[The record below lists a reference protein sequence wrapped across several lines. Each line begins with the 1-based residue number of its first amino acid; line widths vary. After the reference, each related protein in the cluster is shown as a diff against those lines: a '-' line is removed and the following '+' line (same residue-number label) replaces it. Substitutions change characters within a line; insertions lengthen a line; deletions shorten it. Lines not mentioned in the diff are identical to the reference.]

1 MQKLLFYVF
10 ICLVVVLLAGCSKPE
25 KKAPKS
31 QIELAVLKAASAET
45 SSMLIGIR
53 TLQTAYKI
61 ENGVYME
68 CWPSPPGG
76 GTDNIPDVW
85 VDAGGFGDIG
95 FSPENRVRYQY
106 AVTVSPDGQSCEIT
120 ATGDL
125 DQNGVKVVYTVT
137 SSNPRQK
144 KEPANEY

>member
-1 MQKLLFYVF
+1 MQKLSFYVS
-10 ICLVVVLLAGCSKPE
+10 ICLVAVLLAGCSKPE
-25 KKAPKS
+25 KKASKS
-31 QIELAVLKAASAET
+31 QIELTVLKAASAEA
-45 SSMLIGIR
+45 SSMLMGIR

-61 ENGVYME
+61 ETGVYKD
-68 CWPSPPGG
+68 CWPSPPDG
-76 GTDNIPDVW
+76 GTDYFPDAW

-95 FSPENRVRYQY
+95 FRAENRVRYQY
-106 AVTVSPDGQSCEIT
+106 AVIVSPDGESCEIT

-137 SSNPRQK
+137 SSNPRQR